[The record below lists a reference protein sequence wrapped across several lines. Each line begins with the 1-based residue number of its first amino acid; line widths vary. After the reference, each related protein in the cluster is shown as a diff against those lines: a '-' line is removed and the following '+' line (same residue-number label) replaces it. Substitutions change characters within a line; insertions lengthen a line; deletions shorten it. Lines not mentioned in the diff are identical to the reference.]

1 MEAMTPSN
9 RYTRTAIL
17 LHWLIAVAVIVQFG
31 WGWWMQDIPK
41 QPIGPRVDAFNLHKS
56 LGLTI
61 LALMCLRLWWRWQH
75 PPPKLPPMPRWQSS
89 LARANHVALYA
100 ALFVMPVA
108 GYLGSVFS
116 GFPVKY
122 FGVTLPAWGW
132 KDPALKE
139 FMSAVHYVTSWI
151 LAGAVLLHVAAA
163 LNHALI
169 ARDGLVARMGL
180 GRHGQNLRT

>member
-1 MEAMTPSN
+1 MEAVTPSD

-61 LALMCLRLWWRWQH
+61 LALMCIRLWWRWRH
-75 PPPKLPPMPRWQSS
+75 PPPTLPPMPRWQSS
-89 LARANHVALYA
+89 LAHANHVALYV

-108 GYLGSVFS
+108 GYLGRC
-116 GFPVKY
+116 
-122 FGVTLPAWGW
+122 
-132 KDPALKE
+132 
-139 FMSAVHYVTSWI
+139 SAASRSSTSASRCPRG
-151 LAGAVLLHVAAA
+151 AGRIPHSR
-163 LNHALI
+163 NS
-169 ARDGLVARMGL
+169 
-180 GRHGQNLRT
+180 

>member
-1 MEAMTPSN
+1 MTLSH
-9 RYTRTAIL
+9 RYTRTAIV
-17 LHWLIAVAVIVQFG
+17 LHWLIAVAVIMQFV

-61 LALMCLRLWWRWQH
+61 FALMCIRLWWRWRH
-75 PPPKLPPMPRWQSS
+75 PAPPLPQMPHWQSS
-89 LARANHVALYA
+89 LAHANHIVLYA

-116 GFPVKY
+116 GYPVRY
-122 FGVTLPAWGW
+122 FGIMLPAWGW
-132 KDPALKE
+132 KDAALKDL
-139 FMSAVHYVTSWI
+139 MSSVHYVTSWI
-151 LAGAVLLHVAAA
+151 LAGAVLLHIVGA

-169 ARDGLVARMGL
+169 ARDGLIARMGL
-180 GRHGQNLRT
+180 GRPKLDLRT

>member
-1 MEAMTPSN
+1 MEAVTPPN
-9 RYTRTAIL
+9 RYTRAAIL

-61 LALMCLRLWWRWQH
+61 LALMCIRLSWRWQH
-75 PPPKLPPMPRWQSS
+75 PPPTLPPMPRWQSS
-89 LARANHVALYA
+89 LAHANHVALYA
-100 ALFVMPVA
+100 CLFVMPVA

-122 FGVTLPAWGW
+122 FGITLPAWGW

-139 FMSAVHYVTSWI
+139 FMSSVHYVTSWI
-151 LAGAVLLHVAAA
+151 LAGAVLLHIAGA
-163 LNHALI
+163 LHHALI

-180 GRHGQNLRT
+180 GRPSPDSRT